1 MQTSVQ
7 KTVCLFIASLS
18 LFAVSETVR
27 AWYPS
32 TPDYQDWPYYGG
44 YGVTPGY
51 YGRVSPRILMHGK
64 ISRYG
69 DYRIDMHV
77 SGLNRY
83 QMYQAWLWYN
93 YLKYRSNYE

>member
-7 KTVCLFIASLS
+7 KTVCLCITSFS
-18 LFAVSETVR
+18 LFAISIGAW

-32 TPDYQDWPYYGG
+32 APGYQDWPYYNG

-51 YGRVSPRILMHGK
+51 SGRVTPRIFMHGK

-69 DYRIDMHV
+69 DYRVDMHV

-93 YLKYRSNYE
+93 YLKYLRNYE